1 MHRLLFV
8 SLLFLLTGTCSAQY
22 RWQVGAD
29 VLYLRPLYITQDP
42 GMALRTRFDVPAFG
56 GNLFVS
62 YRIGLRGL
70 FAESG
75 IGFRPINAVYAL
87 RGGGTS
93 GISNNPGVEV
103 WNVPLILRQNI
114 TQFIPDWHQ
123 DFTLSARAGFMGQFV
138 ADRNVAAGALDNGQ
152 PGSSFYLS
160 GRSSVT
166 HHQSLGAY
174 LGAELRFMITKDR
187 LEGSI
192 QTGYLFGFSEILRT
206 DIIYT
211 ENGTP
216 QQATVSNDGTGQM
229 PVSIGLATNLTDRA
243 LPGLRRAT
251 HTVQLPSA
259 SPTLLLRSKQ
269 SFYG

>member
-1 MHRLLFV
+1 MHRWLFV
-8 SLLFLLTGTCSAQY
+8 PLLFLLTGTCSAQY

-29 VLYLRPLYITQDP
+29 VLYLRPLYNTENP
-42 GMALRTRFDVPAFG
+42 GPALRTRFDVPAFG

-75 IGFRPINAVYAL
+75 IGFRPINAVYAV
-87 RGGGTS
+87 RGGGGS

-114 TQFIPDWHQ
+114 TQFVPDWHQ

-138 ADRNVAAGALDNGQ
+138 ADRNVAASALDSGQ

-174 LGAELRFMITKDR
+174 LGAELRFLLGKER

-206 DIIYT
+206 DITYT
-211 ENGTP
+211 DKGTL
-216 QQATVSNDGTGQM
+216 QQASVSNNGAGQM
-229 PVSIGLATNLTDRA
+229 PVSIGLRYKL
-243 LPGLRRAT
+243 
-251 HTVQLPSA
+251 
-259 SPTLLLRSKQ
+259 K
-269 SFYG
+269 